1 MTEHRKE
8 APEHQGQTGGTKEE
22 GCSLRRNTLVGELSA
37 EVLGTFTLIIFGVGV
52 VAQTVLTPFSAGAQ
66 SIHWAWGIGV
76 VMGVYVAGGISGAH
90 LNPAVTVALAL
101 RRGFPWGKVLPYSLA
116 QLVGAFL
123 AALVVRWNFWEAFDK
138 FDPAKGF
145 KSQVVFNTYP
155 NNTADYANISQ
166 LGALRDQIIGT
177 AVLVMLILAIT
188 DARNMAP
195 GANMAPFIIGLVVV
209 GIGMA
214 IGAAAGYAINPA
226 RDLGP
231 RLAAWVC
238 GWADAFNDQRGDFYA
253 WVPIIGPFIG
263 GALGGYVYDFF
274 VGAYL
279 PVEEP
284 EVGRAPEVPET
295 GRPVETRPP
304 EAR

>member
-1 MTEHRKE
+1 
-8 APEHQGQTGGTKEE
+8 
-22 GCSLRRNTLVGELSA
+22 LRRNTLVGELSA

-101 RRGFPWGKVLPYSLA
+101 WRKFPWGKVGPYALA

-123 AALVVRWNFWEAFDK
+123 AAMVVRWNFWEAFDR

-155 NNTADYANISQ
+155 NNAADYANISQ

-177 AVLVMLILAIT
+177 AMLVMLIFAIT
-188 DARNMAP
+188 DARNMSP

-231 RLAAWVC
+231 RLAAWVS
-238 GWADAFNDQRGDFYA
+238 GWSNAFNDQRGDFYA
-253 WVPIIGPFIG
+253 WVPIVGPLIG
-263 GALGGYVYDFF
+263 GPLGGWVYDFL
-274 VGAYL
+274 VGRYL
-279 PVEEP
+279 PVAEP
-284 EVGRAPEVPET
+284 EVGRVPEEPET
-295 GRPVETRPP
+295 GRPVDTRPDTT
-304 EAR
+304 

>member
-1 MTEHRKE
+1 
-8 APEHQGQTGGTKEE
+8 
-22 GCSLRRNTLVGELSA
+22 LRRNTLMGELSA
-37 EVLGTFTLIIFGVGV
+37 ELLGTFTLIIFGVGV

-66 SIHWAWGIGV
+66 SIHWAWGLGV

-90 LNPAVTVALAL
+90 INPAVTLALAL
-101 RRGFPWGKVLPYSLA
+101 RRGFPWGKVAPYMLA
-116 QLVGAFL
+116 QLIGAFL

-155 NNTADYANISQ
+155 NNANPYAEISQ

-177 AVLVMLILAIT
+177 AVLVMLVLAIT

-231 RLAAWVC
+231 RLAAWIC
-238 GWADAFNDQRGDFYA
+238 GWSNAFADQRGDFYA
-253 WVPIIGPFIG
+253 WVPIIGPLLG
-263 GALGGYVYDFF
+263 GALGAYVYDYL

-279 PVEEP
+279 PEPEP
-284 EVGRAPEVPET
+284 EVGEVPEVPET
-295 GRPVETRPP
+295 GRPVDTRPP
-304 EAR
+304 EARA

>member
-1 MTEHRKE
+1 M
-8 APEHQGQTGGTKEE
+8 
-22 GCSLRRNTLVGELSA
+22 RRNTLVGELSA

-76 VMGVYVAGGISGAH
+76 IMGVYVAGGISGAH

-101 RRGFPWGKVLPYSLA
+101 WRKFPWGKVGPYALA

-123 AALVVRWNFWEAFDK
+123 AAMVVRWNFWEAFDR

-155 NNTADYANISQ
+155 NNAADYANISQ

-177 AVLVMLILAIT
+177 AVLVMLIFAIT
-188 DARNMAP
+188 DARNMSP

-231 RLAAWVC
+231 RLAAWVS
-238 GWADAFNDQRGDFYA
+238 GWSNAFNDQRGDFYA
-253 WVPIIGPFIG
+253 WVPIVGPLIG
-263 GALGGYVYDFF
+263 GPLGGWVYDFL
-274 VGAYL
+274 VGRYL
-279 PVEEP
+279 PVAEP
-284 EVGRAPEVPET
+284 EVGRVPEEPET
-295 GRPVETRPP
+295 GRPVDTRPDTT
-304 EAR
+304 

>member
-1 MTEHRKE
+1 
-8 APEHQGQTGGTKEE
+8 
-22 GCSLRRNTLVGELSA
+22 LRRNTLMGELSA
-37 EVLGTFTLIIFGVGV
+37 ELLGTFTLIIFGVGV

-66 SIHWAWGIGV
+66 SIHWAWGLGV

-90 LNPAVTVALAL
+90 INPAVTLALAL
-101 RRGFPWGKVLPYSLA
+101 RRGFPWGKVAPYWLA
-116 QLVGAFL
+116 QLIGAFL

-155 NNTADYANISQ
+155 NNANPYANVSQ

-177 AVLVMLILAIT
+177 AMLLILVLAIT
-188 DARNMAP
+188 DARNMSP
-195 GANMAPFIIGLVVV
+195 GANMAPFIIGLAVVA
-209 GIGMA
+209 IGMA

-231 RLAAWVC
+231 RLAAWVS
-238 GWADAFNDQRGDFYA
+238 GWGGAFNDQRGDFYA

-263 GALGGYVYDFF
+263 GVVGAYVYDFF
-274 VGAYL
+274 IGNFL
-279 PVEEP
+279 PVAEP
-284 EVGRAPEVPET
+284 EVGRVPEDPDT
-295 GRPVETRPP
+295 GRPVDTRPDVT
-304 EAR
+304 

>member
-1 MTEHRKE
+1 
-8 APEHQGQTGGTKEE
+8 
-22 GCSLRRNTLVGELSA
+22 LRRNTLMGELSA
-37 EVLGTFTLIIFGVGV
+37 ELLGTFTLIIFGVGV

-66 SIHWAWGIGV
+66 SIHWAWGLGV

-90 LNPAVTVALAL
+90 INPAVTLALAL
-101 RRGFPWGKVLPYSLA
+101 RRGFPWGKVAPYWLA
-116 QLVGAFL
+116 QLIGAFL

-155 NNTADYANISQ
+155 NNANPYANVSQ

-177 AVLVMLILAIT
+177 AMLLILVLAIIDT
-188 DARNMAP
+188 RNMAP
-195 GANMAPFIIGLVVV
+195 GSNMAPFIIGLAVVA
-209 GIGMA
+209 IGMA

-231 RLAAWVC
+231 RLAAWVS
-238 GWADAFNDQRGDFYA
+238 GWGGAFNDQRGDFYA

-263 GALGGYVYDFF
+263 GVVGAYVYDFF
-274 VGAYL
+274 IGNFL
-279 PVEEP
+279 PVAEP
-284 EVGRAPEVPET
+284 EVGRVPEDPDT
-295 GRPVETRPP
+295 GRPVDTRPDVT
-304 EAR
+304 

>member
-1 MTEHRKE
+1 
-8 APEHQGQTGGTKEE
+8 
-22 GCSLRRNTLVGELSA
+22 LRRNTLVGELSA
-37 EVLGTFTLIIFGVGV
+37 ELLGTFTLIIFGVGV

-66 SIHWAWGIGV
+66 SIHWAWGLGV

-90 LNPAVTVALAL
+90 INPAVTLALAL
-101 RRGFPWGKVLPYSLA
+101 RRGFPWGKVGPYMLA

-123 AALVVRWNFWEAFDK
+123 AALVVRWNFYEAFNK

-155 NNTADYANISQ
+155 NNASADMPNISQ

-177 AVLVMLILAIT
+177 AMLVILVLAIT

-195 GANMAPFIIGLVVV
+195 GANMAPFIIGLAVVA
-209 GIGMA
+209 IGMA

-231 RLAAWVC
+231 RLAAWVS
-238 GWADAFNDQRGDFYA
+238 GWSSAFNDQRGDFYA

-263 GALGGYVYDFF
+263 GALGAYVYDWFIGGF
-274 VGAYL
+274 L
-279 PVEEP
+279 PVAEP
-284 EVGRAPEVPET
+284 EVGRVPEEPET
-295 GRPVETRPP
+295 GRPVDTRRETTT
-304 EAR
+304 

>member
-1 MTEHRKE
+1 
-8 APEHQGQTGGTKEE
+8 
-22 GCSLRRNTLVGELSA
+22 LRRNTLVGELSA

-76 VMGVYVAGGISGAH
+76 IMGVYVAGGISGAH

-101 RRGFPWGKVLPYSLA
+101 KRGFPWGKVLPYALA
-116 QLVGAFL
+116 QIVGAFL
-123 AALVVRWNFWEAFDK
+123 AALVVRWNFWEAFNR

-155 NNTADYANISQ
+155 NNAGDYANISQ

-177 AVLVMLILAIT
+177 AVLLMLILAIT
-188 DARNMAP
+188 DARNMSP

-263 GALGGYVYDFF
+263 GALGAYIYDFF
-274 VGAYL
+274 VGNYL
-279 PVEEP
+279 PEAEG
-284 EVGRAPEVPET
+284 EVGEVPAVPET
-295 GRPVETRPP
+295 GRPVDTRPDTT
-304 EAR
+304 

>member
-1 MTEHRKE
+1 
-8 APEHQGQTGGTKEE
+8 
-22 GCSLRRNTLVGELSA
+22 LRRNTLVGELSA

-76 VMGVYVAGGISGAH
+76 VMGIYVAGGISGAH
-90 LNPAVTVALAL
+90 LNPAVTVSLAF
-101 RRGFPWGKVLPYSLA
+101 RRGFPWAKVLPYSLA

-123 AALVVRWNFWEAFDK
+123 AAMVVRWNFWEAFDK

-155 NNTADYANISQ
+155 NNANPYADISQ
-166 LGALRDQIIGT
+166 LGAFRDQIIGT
-177 AVLVMLILAIT
+177 AVLVMLVFAII
-188 DARNMAP
+188 DARNMSP

-209 GIGMA
+209 GIGMT

-231 RLAAWVC
+231 RLAAAVS
-238 GWADAFNDQRGDFYA
+238 GWSGPFNDQRGDFYA
-253 WVPIIGPFIG
+253 WVPIVAPI
-263 GALGGYVYDFF
+263 LGGMLGASVYDFF
-274 VGAYL
+274 VGRYL
-279 PVEEP
+279 PEPEP
-284 EVGRAPEVPET
+284 EVGEVPAVPGET
-295 GRPVETRPP
+295 TT
-304 EAR
+304 

>member
-1 MTEHRKE
+1 
-8 APEHQGQTGGTKEE
+8 
-22 GCSLRRNTLVGELSA
+22 LRRNTLMGELSA
-37 EVLGTFTLIIFGVGV
+37 ELLGTFTLIIFGVGV

-66 SIHWAWGIGV
+66 SIHWAWGLGV

-90 LNPAVTVALAL
+90 INPAVTLALAL
-101 RRGFPWGKVLPYSLA
+101 RRGFPWGKVAPYMLA
-116 QLVGAFL
+116 QLIGAFL

-155 NNTADYANISQ
+155 NNANPYANVSQ
-166 LGALRDQIIGT
+166 VGALRDQIIGT
-177 AVLVMLILAIT
+177 AMLLILVLAIT

-195 GANMAPFIIGLVVV
+195 GSNMAPFIIGLAVVA
-209 GIGMA
+209 IGMA

-231 RLAAWVC
+231 RLAAWVS
-238 GWADAFNDQRGDFYA
+238 GWGSAFNDQRGDFYA

-263 GALGGYVYDFF
+263 GVVGAYVYDFF
-274 VGAYL
+274 IGNFL
-279 PVEEP
+279 PVAEP
-284 EVGRAPEVPET
+284 EVGRVPEDPTT
-295 GRPVETRPP
+295 GRPVDTRPDVT
-304 EAR
+304 

>member
-1 MTEHRKE
+1 
-8 APEHQGQTGGTKEE
+8 
-22 GCSLRRNTLVGELSA
+22 LRRNTLVGELSA

-76 VMGVYVAGGISGAH
+76 IMGVYVAGGISGAH
-90 LNPAVTVALAL
+90 LNPAVTLAVAL
-101 RRGFPWGKVLPYSLA
+101 RRGFPWGKVGPYMLA
-116 QLVGAFL
+116 QVVGAFL
-123 AALVVRWNFWEAFDK
+123 AALVVRWNFWEAFDR

-155 NNTADYANISQ
+155 NNAADYANISQ

-177 AVLVMLILAIT
+177 AMLVLLIFAIIDNRNLAPTGNIH
-188 DARNMAP
+188 
-195 GANMAPFIIGLVVV
+195 PFIIGLVVV

-238 GWADAFNDQRGDFYA
+238 GWSGAFNDQRGDFYA

-263 GALGGYVYDFF
+263 GAVGAYVYDTLIGTF
-274 VGAYL
+274 L
-279 PVEEP
+279 PVAEP
-284 EVGRAPEVPET
+284 EVGRVPEDPDT
-295 GRPVETRPP
+295 GRRVDTRPDTT
-304 EAR
+304 

>member
-1 MTEHRKE
+1 
-8 APEHQGQTGGTKEE
+8 
-22 GCSLRRNTLVGELSA
+22 LRRNTLVGELSA
-37 EVLGTFTLIIFGVGV
+37 ELLGTFTLIIFGVGV

-76 VMGVYVAGGISGAH
+76 IMGIYVAGGISGAH
-90 LNPAVTVALAL
+90 LNPAVTVGLAL
-101 RRGFPWGKVLPYSLA
+101 RRGFPWGKVAPYALA
-116 QLVGAFL
+116 QIVGAFL
-123 AALVVRWNFWEAFDK
+123 AALVVRWNFWEAFNR
-138 FDPAKGF
+138 FDPAKEF

-155 NNTADYANISQ
+155 NNAGDYANISQ

-177 AVLVMLILAIT
+177 AVLLMLVLAIT

-238 GWADAFNDQRGDFYA
+238 GWAGAFNDQRGDFYA

-263 GALGGYVYDFF
+263 GAVGVYVYDFF
-274 VGAYL
+274 VGRFL
-279 PVEEP
+279 PEPEP
-284 EVGRAPEVPET
+284 EVGEVPAVPET
-295 GRPVETRPP
+295 GRPVDTRP
-304 EAR
+304 ETT

>member
-1 MTEHRKE
+1 
-8 APEHQGQTGGTKEE
+8 
-22 GCSLRRNTLVGELSA
+22 LRRNTLVGELSA
-37 EVLGTFTLIIFGVGV
+37 ELLGTFTLIIFGVGV

-66 SIHWAWGIGV
+66 SIHWAWGLGV

-90 LNPAVTVALAL
+90 INPAVTLALAI
-101 RRGFPWGKVLPYSLA
+101 RRGFPWGKVLPYMLA
-116 QLVGAFL
+116 QTVGAFL
-123 AALVVRWNFWEAFDK
+123 AALVVRWNFYEAFNR

-155 NNTADYANISQ
+155 NNAADYANISQ

-177 AVLVMLILAIT
+177 AMLLILVLAIT

-195 GANMAPFIIGLVVV
+195 GSNMAPFIIGLAVVA
-209 GIGMA
+209 IGMA

-231 RLAAWVC
+231 RLAAWVS
-238 GWADAFNDQRGDFYA
+238 GWGDAFNDQRGEFYA

-263 GALGGYVYDFF
+263 GVVGAFVYDFF
-274 VGAYL
+274 IGNFL
-279 PVEEP
+279 PSAEG
-284 EVGRAPEVPET
+284 EVGEVVSDPDA
-295 GRPVETRPP
+295 GRPATT
-304 EAR
+304 

>member
-1 MTEHRKE
+1 
-8 APEHQGQTGGTKEE
+8 
-22 GCSLRRNTLVGELSA
+22 LRRNTLMGELSA

-66 SIHWAWGIGV
+66 SIHWAWGLGV

-90 LNPAVTVALAL
+90 LNPAVTLGLAL
-101 RRGFPWGKVLPYSLA
+101 RRGFPWGKTLPYMGA
-116 QLVGAFL
+116 QVVGAFL
-123 AALVVRWNFWEAFDK
+123 AAMVVRWNFYEAFNK

-155 NNTADYANISQ
+155 NNASADMPNISQ
-166 LGALRDQIIGT
+166 AGALRDQIIGT
-177 AVLVMLILAIT
+177 AMLLILILAIT

-195 GANMAPFIIGLVVV
+195 GSNMAPFIIGLAVVA
-209 GIGMA
+209 IGMA

-231 RLAAWVC
+231 RLAAAVS
-238 GWADAFNDQRGDFYA
+238 GWSGAFNDQNGNFYA

-263 GALGGYVYDFF
+263 GALGVYIYDFMIGNF
-274 VGAYL
+274 L
-279 PVEEP
+279 PEAP
-284 EVGRAPEVPET
+284 GEVGEVVEDPET
-295 GRPVETRPP
+295 GRPVDTRP
-304 EAR
+304 EAT

>member
-1 MTEHRKE
+1 
-8 APEHQGQTGGTKEE
+8 
-22 GCSLRRNTLVGELSA
+22 LRRNTLVGELSA
-37 EVLGTFTLIIFGVGV
+37 ELLGTFTLIVFGVGV

-66 SIHWAWGIGV
+66 SIHWAWGLGV
-76 VMGVYVAGGISGAH
+76 VMGIYVAGGISGAH
-90 LNPAVTVALAL
+90 INPAVTLALAL
-101 RRGFPWGKVLPYSLA
+101 RRAFPWGKVLPYWLA
-116 QLVGAFL
+116 QVVGAFL

-155 NNTADYANISQ
+155 NNAGDYANISQ

-177 AVLVMLILAIT
+177 AMLLILVLAIT

-195 GANMAPFIIGLVVV
+195 GSNMAPLIIGLAVVA
-209 GIGMA
+209 IGMA

-231 RLAAWVC
+231 RLAAAVT
-238 GWADAFNDQRGDFYA
+238 GWGGDAFNDQRGDFYA

-263 GALGGYVYDFF
+263 GVLGAYIYDFF
-274 VGAYL
+274 IGNFL
-279 PVEEP
+279 PTAEG
-284 EVGRAPEVPET
+284 EVGEVVEDPGTGRRVDTSRPET
-295 GRPVETRPP
+295 ST
-304 EAR
+304 

>member
-1 MTEHRKE
+1 
-8 APEHQGQTGGTKEE
+8 
-22 GCSLRRNTLVGELSA
+22 LRRNTLVGELSA

-90 LNPAVTVALAL
+90 LNPAVTLALAL
-101 RRGFPWGKVLPYSLA
+101 WRKFPWGKVGPYALA

-123 AALVVRWNFWEAFDK
+123 AAMVVRWNFWEAFDR

-155 NNTADYANISQ
+155 NNAADYANISQ

-177 AVLVMLILAIT
+177 AVLVMLIFAIT
-188 DARNMAP
+188 DARNMSP

-231 RLAAWVC
+231 RLAAWVS
-238 GWADAFNDQRGDFYA
+238 GWSNAFNDQRGDFYA
-253 WVPIIGPFIG
+253 WVPIVGPFIG
-263 GALGGYVYDFF
+263 GPLGGWVYDFL
-274 VGAYL
+274 VGRYL
-279 PVEEP
+279 PVAEP
-284 EVGRAPEVPET
+284 EVGRVPEEPET
-295 GRPVETRPP
+295 GRPVDTRPDTT
-304 EAR
+304 

>member
-1 MTEHRKE
+1 
-8 APEHQGQTGGTKEE
+8 
-22 GCSLRRNTLVGELSA
+22 LRRNTLVGELSA
-37 EVLGTFTLIIFGVGV
+37 ELLGTFTLIVFGVGV

-66 SIHWAWGIGV
+66 SIHWAWGLGV

-90 LNPAVTVALAL
+90 INPAVTLALAL
-101 RRGFPWGKVLPYSLA
+101 RRGFPWAKVGPYMLA

-155 NNTADYANISQ
+155 NNANPYANISQ
-166 LGALRDQIIGT
+166 FGALRDQIIGT
-177 AVLVMLILAIT
+177 AMLVLLVLAIT

-195 GANMAPFIIGLVVV
+195 GSNMAPFIIGLAVVA
-209 GIGMA
+209 IGMA

-231 RLAAWVC
+231 RLAAWIS
-238 GWADAFNDQRGDFYA
+238 GWSDAFADQRGDFYA
-253 WVPIIGPFIG
+253 WVPIIGPFVG
-263 GALGGYVYDFF
+263 GALGAYVYDWFI
-274 VGAYL
+274 GGYL
-279 PVEEP
+279 PVAEP
-284 EVGRAPEVPET
+284 EVGRVPEDPDT
-295 GRPVETRPP
+295 GRPVDTRRETST
-304 EAR
+304 

>member
-1 MTEHRKE
+1 M
-8 APEHQGQTGGTKEE
+8 
-22 GCSLRRNTLVGELSA
+22 RRNTLMGELSA
-37 EVLGTFTLIIFGVGV
+37 ELLGTFTLIIFGVGV

-66 SIHWAWGIGV
+66 SIHWAWGLGV

-90 LNPAVTVALAL
+90 INPAVTLALAL
-101 RRGFPWGKVLPYSLA
+101 RRGFPWGKVGPYMLA
-116 QLVGAFL
+116 QLIGAFL
-123 AALVVRWNFWEAFDK
+123 AALVVRWNFYEAFNK

-155 NNTADYANISQ
+155 NNANPYANISQ

-177 AVLVMLILAIT
+177 AMLVLLVLAII

-195 GANMAPFIIGLVVV
+195 ASNMAPFIIGLAVVA
-209 GIGMA
+209 IGMA

-231 RLAAWVC
+231 RLAAWVT
-238 GWADAFNDQRGDFYA
+238 GWSGAFNDQRGDFYA

-263 GALGGYVYDFF
+263 GALGAYVYDWFIGNF
-274 VGAYL
+274 L

-284 EVGRAPEVPET
+284 EVGRVPEVPET

-304 EAR
+304 EAQP

>member
-1 MTEHRKE
+1 M
-8 APEHQGQTGGTKEE
+8 
-22 GCSLRRNTLVGELSA
+22 RRNTLVGELSA
-37 EVLGTFTLIIFGVGV
+37 EVLGTFTLIVFGVGV

-66 SIHWAWGIGV
+66 SIHWAWGLGV

-90 LNPAVTVALAL
+90 INPAVTLALAL
-101 RRGFPWGKVLPYSLA
+101 RRGFPWGKVGPYMLA
-116 QLVGAFL
+116 QLIGAFL
-123 AALVVRWNFWEAFDK
+123 AALVVRWNFYEAFNK

-155 NNTADYANISQ
+155 NNANPYANISQ

-177 AVLVMLILAIT
+177 AMLVLLVLAII

-195 GANMAPFIIGLVVV
+195 ASNMAPFIIGLAVVA
-209 GIGMA
+209 IGMA

-231 RLAAWVC
+231 RLAAWVT
-238 GWADAFNDQRGDFYA
+238 GWSGAFNDQRGDFYA

-263 GALGGYVYDFF
+263 GALGAYVYDWFIGNF
-274 VGAYL
+274 L

-284 EVGRAPEVPET
+284 EVGRVPEVPET

-304 EAR
+304 EAQP